1 MIDLP
6 DYPSPNGATP
16 RVLDFGGF
24 LEPAS
29 GAQVQRINRMGSR
42 YAVAFTMPPLSNQK
56 HGRIWVNRLV
66 RGQQEGARIEYP
78 LLDFYPGTPGNFVV
92 DGAGQA
98 GKSLH
103 IRGGTPHYAFYEGQ
117 PFSLEIDGQHYLDF
131 IAAGT
136 IADASGDA
144 TITLTQ
150 MLRAEPAD
158 GDPLHISKPMIEGFI
173 MGDQLSW
180 SISVERLIGISFE
193 IHEAA

>member
-6 DYPSPNGATP
+6 EYPSPNGATP

-29 GAQVQRINRMGSR
+29 GAQVQRINRMGNR
-42 YAVAFTMPPLSNQK
+42 YAVAFTMPPLTNQK

-92 DGAGQA
+92 DGNGQA
-98 GKSLH
+98 GKTLH
-103 IRGGTPHYAFYEGQ
+103 IRGGTPRYAFYEGQ
-117 PFSLEIDGQHYLDF
+117 PFSLEIGGQHYLDF

-150 MLRAEPAD
+150 MLRAEPSD

-180 SISVERLIGISFE
+180 SILVERLIGISFE
-193 IHEAA
+193 IHEAG